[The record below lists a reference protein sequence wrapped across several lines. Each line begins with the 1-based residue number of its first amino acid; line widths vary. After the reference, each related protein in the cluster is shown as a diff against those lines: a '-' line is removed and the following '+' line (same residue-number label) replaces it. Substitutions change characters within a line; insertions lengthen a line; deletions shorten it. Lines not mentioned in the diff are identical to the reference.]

1 MVLSSYSSFSAFLLV
16 CWSVLFLVFFFSVS
30 GSANWL
36 SCALNRYLQWGSQ
49 TMFKHFKAMFSPD
62 IFKLFAALV
71 AVLMWIEQL
80 LKGEEESQRGC
91 QWRCL
96 EVRRSCNLTAW
107 DISFKLLLVLDI
119 IVTQKIHFGFPM
131 LVVIRKNLET
141 LRWASV
147 SFVGRATFD
156 LMQRRCCRLGSHH
169 LLVLSPS
176 SDTSLWIF
184 VSIPWLEYP

>member
-1 MVLSSYSSFSAFLLV
+1 
-16 CWSVLFLVFFFSVS
+16 
-30 GSANWL
+30 
-36 SCALNRYLQWGSQ
+36 
-49 TMFKHFKAMFSPD
+49 MFKHFKAMFSPD

-71 AVLMWIEQL
+71 AVLMSIEQL

-131 LVVIRKNLET
+131 LVVIRNNLET

-169 LLVLSPS
+169 LLYCLLPVTPLSGYLFPS
-176 SDTSLWIF
+176 PGWNTRNFMYFAPREIF
-184 VSIPWLEYP
+184 NPVHK